1 MFKEI
6 LSFSFEAFIK
16 PSVNVGVPSAVI
28 TFFSIFI
35 GCHGIQPKD

>member
-6 LSFSFEAFIK
+6 LSFSFEAFI
-16 PSVNVGVPSAVI
+16 NVGVPSAVI

-35 GCHGIQPKD
+35 GCHGIPPKD